1 MTAGLP
7 IKHAKLSQKP
17 VSKSVGHI
25 NVIINQFTSGP
36 FSVGVPYLCG
46 AAL

>member
-17 VSKSVGHI
+17 VS